1 MRFGL
6 LGPVEV
12 WRGGQSLDIG
22 PPKRRALLTR
32 LLEESGRSVSA
43 ERLRHDLWPQA
54 KGNPGSLSSVHAHIS
69 RLRSA
74 LESGRGEGEAG
85 RLLVR
90 TTAGY
95 VLTAPRDS
103 FDSTRFA
110 TGLRHARQAEGA
122 GSTTSA
128 RQTVEDALA
137 LWRGSALQDAVRYP
151 FAVAEA
157 RRLDGLRH
165 QAEELRAH
173 LLLADGEP
181 ETAALAAEALV
192 EAAPLR
198 EASWA
203 ILMRALYA
211 SGRAA
216 EALRQYECFRIAL
229 AEDLG
234 VDPGPGLREL
244 HLAILRHDADA
255 LHLPRTR
262 TVPSA
267 ATSAAPGAGTE
278 LLPLVGRTAQSDRVA
293 TLMREPRETRDGPA
307 EPCCQ
312 GKPAV
317 AGADSWRKPPPGL
330 AAPASGPP
338 ACTAAGRWTTFR
350 AAATDP
356 RSGCSPN

>member
-1 MRFGL
+1 M
-6 LGPVEV
+6 
-12 WRGGQSLDIG
+12 I
-22 PPKRRALLTR
+22 RASTSDR
-32 LLEESGRSVSA
+32 PDGVPDSA
-43 ERLRHDLWPQA
+43 
-54 KGNPGSLSSVHAHIS
+54 
-69 RLRSA
+69 
-74 LESGRGEGEAG
+74 
-85 RLLVR
+85 
-90 TTAGY
+90 
-95 VLTAPRDS
+95 
-103 FDSTRFA
+103 RFA
-110 TGLRHARQAEGA
+110 TGLRHARQAEEA

-128 RQTVEDALA
+128 RQTVGDALA

-181 ETAALAAEALV
+181 EAAAIAVEALV

-234 VDPGPGLREL
+234 VDSGPGLREL

-255 LHLPRTR
+255 LCLPRTR
-262 TVPSA
+262 AVPSA
-267 ATSAAPGAGTE
+267 APDVDTDGRGGLLVAHALLHE
-278 LLPLVGRTAQSDRVA
+278 LQV
-293 TLMREPRETRDGPA
+293 
-307 EPCCQ
+307 
-312 GKPAV
+312 
-317 AGADSWRKPPPGL
+317 KPPLIRPWT
-330 AAPASGPP
+330 GPRVDRTIP
-338 ACTAAGRWTTFR
+338 DLEVHRT
-350 AAATDP
+350 P
-356 RSGCSPN
+356 